1 MDFNAIFNMFKQP
14 STWAGVGI
22 LLQAF
27 GVHVV
32 PDQVV
37 QMGTM
42 AAGLGAML
50 INEVGA
56 K

>member
-1 MDFNAIFNMFKQP
+1 MDFNAILTMFKQP
-14 STWAGVGI
+14 STWAGMGI

-32 PDQVV
+32 PDQFV
-37 QMGTM
+37 QIGTM

-50 INEVGA
+50 INEAGA